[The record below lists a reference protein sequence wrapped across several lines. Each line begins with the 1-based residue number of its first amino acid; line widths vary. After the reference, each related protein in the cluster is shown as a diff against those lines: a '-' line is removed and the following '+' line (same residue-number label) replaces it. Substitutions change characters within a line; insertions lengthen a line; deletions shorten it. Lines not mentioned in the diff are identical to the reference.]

1 MRVLHIISS
10 ISRTGGGPSRSVQGL
25 VSGLQQVGVDTH
37 LLAIKPLG
45 EPWVK
50 GVEHFQCIGKMN
62 WFGVSRAI
70 GRIMDEVKPDLVH
83 IHSIWQLMLHF
94 GVVEARRRDI
104 PYILAPRGTLE
115 VWSLR
120 QKWLKKKLALLTYQ
134 GRDLSH
140 AAALHVTAK
149 SEMDQ
154 CRRLGFQQKI
164 IMSPN
169 GVNAPETMPPRVEA
183 PNGKRRALFLSRMH
197 EKKGLLNLVDS
208 WARVRPVG
216 WELELVYTAKEKA
229 EKDYENQVRSRV
241 QELKLGDSF
250 IFTGALPDE
259 EKWEAYRRADAFILP
274 SYSENFGIVVA
285 EALYAGLPTIT
296 TRGTPWQELE
306 TEKCGWHIELP
317 GRADRW
323 DEMDSA
329 LREMT
334 ALSDEE
340 RYAMG
345 ERGRKLV
352 ESKYSWTAIASGMK
366 IAYMEFLNRDK

>member
-1 MRVLHIISS
+1 MKVLHIVSS

-25 VSGLQQVGVDTH
+25 VSGLQQVGVDTY

-45 EPWVK
+45 VPWVK
-50 GVEHFQCIGKMN
+50 GVEHFQCIGKMK
-62 WFGVSRAI
+62 WFGVSKAI
-70 GRIMDEVKPDLVH
+70 GRVMDEVKPDLVH

-94 GVVEARRRDI
+94 GVVEARRRNI

-134 GRDLSH
+134 GRDLSR
-140 AAALHVTAK
+140 AVALHVTAK

-154 CRRLGFQQKI
+154 CRRLGFMQKI

-169 GVNAPETMPPRVEA
+169 GVNAPGTMPPRIKA

-216 WELELVYTAKEKA
+216 WEMELVYTAKEK
-229 EKDYENQVRSRV
+229 EEIDYENQVRSRI
-241 QELKLGDSF
+241 QELGLDGSF
-250 IFTGALPDE
+250 VFTGALPDE
-259 EKWEAYRRADAFILP
+259 EKWDAYRRADAFILP

-285 EALYAGLPTIT
+285 EALYAGVPVVT
-296 TRGTPWQELE
+296 TTGTPWLELR
-306 TEKCGWHIELP
+306 TEKCGWYVEVP
-317 GRADRW
+317 RNMDNW
-323 DEMDSA
+323 DEMDAA
-329 LREMT
+329 LRGVI
-334 ALSDEE
+334 ALSDGE
-340 RYAMG
+340 REAMG

-352 ESKYSWTAIASGMK
+352 ERKYSWPAIASGMR
-366 IAYMEFLNRDK
+366 IAYEELLGKRG